1 MSRLSGEP
9 VLPCLSHTMKPA
21 NPSSVSLPD
30 APALRA
36 APRLGAPMTDERID
50 ALLGRDRSQVMRLV
64 AEAYRLFAEGQAVE
78 EVPSYLRPPHDA
90 RARIIAKP
98 ACLYGEHPVA
108 GVKWV
113 GSFPGNLALGLP
125 RASGLLV
132 LNDMQTGL
140 PIGSL
145 EVAAINA
152 HRTSASAVMAL
163 NQLHGVASP
172 AERPGRVISLVGTGH
187 IGWQMACY
195 LVHEGWLPAQW
206 VVHDIDAARAQA
218 FAQRLQGLTPGVPVH
233 RADSAAQASTLGEV
247 VVYTTTA
254 GEPHLLELPLRPAQT
269 LLHISLRDLGPQ
281 VLAQAHNYVD
291 EAGLAFSQKTA
302 LQLAEEA
309 LGHRRYLRG
318 EIDAV
323 LAGGRPVD
331 GKPVIFSPF
340 GMGILDL
347 AVGQWLLQQA

>member
-1 MSRLSGEP
+1 
-9 VLPCLSHTMKPA
+9 MKPA
-21 NPSSVSLPD
+21 TPSSVSLPD
-30 APALRA
+30 APAWRA
-36 APRLGAPMTDERID
+36 APRLGPPMTDDHID
-50 ALLGRDRSQVMRLV
+50 ALLSRDRSQVMRLV
-64 AEAYRLFAEGQAVE
+64 TEAYRLFAEGQAVE

-125 RASGLLV
+125 RATGLLV
-132 LNDMQTGL
+132 LNDMHTGL

-163 NQLHGVASP
+163 NQLHGVSAV
-172 AERPGRVISLVGTGH
+172 AARAGRVISLVGTGH

-195 LVHEGWLPAQW
+195 LVHEGWVPSQW
-206 VVHDIDAARAQA
+206 VLHDLDAARAQA
-218 FAQRLQGLTPGVPVH
+218 FAARLQALTPEVPV
-233 RADSAAQASTLGEV
+233 RCADSAAQASTLGEV

-254 GEPHLLELPLRPAQT
+254 GVPHLNDLRLRPEQT
-269 LLHISLRDLGPQ
+269 LLHISLRDLGPA

-309 LGHRRYLRG
+309 LGHRDYLRG
-318 EIDAV
+318 EVDAV
-323 LAGGRPVD
+323 LAGGRPAD

-347 AVGQWLLQQA
+347 AVGQWLVQQG

>member
-1 MSRLSGEP
+1 
-9 VLPCLSHTMKPA
+9 MKPA
-21 NPSSVSLPD
+21 TPSSVSLPD
-30 APALRA
+30 TPALQA
-36 APRLGAPMTDERID
+36 APCLGAPITDAHID
-50 ALLGRDRSQVMRLV
+50 ALLSRDRTQVMRLV
-64 AEAYRLFAEGQAVE
+64 TEAYRLFAEGQAVE

-98 ACLYGEHPVA
+98 ACLYGAHPVA

-132 LNDMQTGL
+132 LNDMCTGL

-163 NQLHGVASP
+163 NQLHGVP
-172 AERPGRVISLVGTGH
+172 AGAQRAGRVISLVGTGH

-195 LVHEGWLPAQW
+195 LVHEGWLPSQW
-206 VVHDIDAARAQA
+206 VLHDLDAARAQA
-218 FAQRLQGLTPGVPVH
+218 FAARLQALTPGGPDVPVH
-233 RADSAAQASTLGEV
+233 CADSAAQASTLGEV

-254 GEPHLLELPLRPAQT
+254 GVPHLNDLLLRPEQT
-269 LLHISLRDLGPQ
+269 LLHISLRDLGPA

-309 LGHRRYLRG
+309 LGHRDYLRG

-323 LAGGRPVD
+323 LAGGRPND
-331 GKPVIFSPF
+331 GRPVIFSPF

-347 AVGQWLLQQA
+347 AVGQWILRQP

>member
-1 MSRLSGEP
+1 
-9 VLPCLSHTMKPA
+9 MKA
-21 NPSSVSLPD
+21 TTPSSVSLPD
-30 APALRA
+30 AAPLTA
-36 APRLGAPMTDERID
+36 APRLGAPVTDARID
-50 ALLGRDRSQVMRLV
+50 PLLSADRDQVMRLV
-64 AEAYRLFAEGQAVE
+64 TEAYRLFAEGQAVE

-132 LNDMQTGL
+132 LNDMRTGL
-140 PIGSL
+140 PLGSL

-163 NQLHGVASP
+163 NRLHG
-172 AERPGRVISLVGTGH
+172 RPRGGQVVSLVGTGH

-195 LVHEGWLPAQW
+195 LVHEGWLPSRW
-206 VVHDIDAARAQA
+206 VLHDLDAERARA
-218 FAQRLQGLTPGVPVH
+218 FGERLAGLTPGVSVEV
-233 RADSAAQASTLGEV
+233 AASAQQATQDGEV
-247 VVYTTTA
+247 VVFTTTA
-254 GEPHLLELPLRPAQT
+254 SVPFIHALQLRPEQT
-269 LLHISLRDLGPQ
+269 LLHISLRDLGPD
-281 VLAQAHNYVD
+281 VLAQAHNFVD

-309 LGHRRYLRG
+309 LGHRDYLSG
-318 EIDAV
+318 EIDRV
-323 LAGGRPVD
+323 LAGGRPAGD
-331 GKPVIFSPF
+331 KPVIFSPF